1 MISFLKSKGGAHK
14 DVNEQAAE
22 IEKVLKNSL
31 KELIS
36 DGQRTLVIHRY
47 E

>member
-1 MISFLKSKGGAHK
+1 MSVIPEVKGGAHK

-22 IEKVLKNSL
+22 IEIVLKNSL

-36 DGQRTLVIHRY
+36 DGTKNS
-47 E
+47 